1 MEKNKKSI
9 GAFIGEYG
17 AFLALILLV
26 IVISCVSPEF
36 RTASNFLNLLR
47 QASFNGLIAF
57 GMTCVIL
64 SDGIDLS
71 VGSTFA
77 LSAIIC
83 AELIMKGVPAGVA
96 ILVALLAGTALGVI
110 SGVLVTKGR
119 LQPFIATLI
128 TMTAYRG
135 LALIITN
142 GKPISRL
149 ASSIESESGS
159 FLFKVLG
166 KGNLVFGPNE
176 MFSIPIPAIILVVAL
191 LIFYF
196 VLHHTTFGRRI
207 YATGSNA
214 KCANLVGVNTTRIKI
229 SVYAISGFMA
239 ALAGL
244 IMISRVDSAQPTLG
258 DGYELDAIAAVALGG
273 TSMSGG
279 RGKIV
284 GTLAGVLIIAVLNN
298 GLNILGVSTYY
309 QEVIKA
315 IVILVA
321 VLSDRKR

>member
-1 MEKNKKSI
+1 MGKSKKSI
-9 GAFIGEYG
+9 GAYFSEYAAFI
-17 AFLALILLV
+17 ALILLV
-26 IVISCVSPEF
+26 AVLGCISPEF
-36 RTASNFLNLLR
+36 RTAGNFLNLLR
-47 QASFNGLIAF
+47 QATFNGLIAF

-77 LSAIIC
+77 LAAIIC
-83 AELIMKGVPAGVA
+83 AELLMAGIPAWAA
-96 ILVALLAGTALGVI
+96 ILLALLAGVILGAV
-110 SGVLVTKGR
+110 SGILVTKGR

-135 LALIITN
+135 LAMIITD

-149 ASSIESESGS
+149 AAGIESESGA

-166 KGNLVFGPNE
+166 KGNIVFGPNDL
-176 MFSIPIPAIILVVAL
+176 FKIPIPAIILVIAL
-191 LIFYF
+191 VVFWFL
-196 VLHHTTFGRRI
+196 LTKTTFGRKL
-207 YATGSNA
+207 YATGSNE
-214 KCANLVGVNTTRIKI
+214 KCAKLVGVNTTKIKI
-229 SVYAISGFMA
+229 IVYAVSGFMS

-244 IMISRVDSAQPTLG
+244 IMISRVDSAQPILG
-258 DGYELDAIAAVALGG
+258 EGYELDAIAAVALGG

-279 RGKIV
+279 RGKIS
-284 GTLAGVLIIAVLNN
+284 GTFAGVLIIAVLNN

-315 IVILVA
+315 VVILIA